1 MSLEIVKV
9 AQIVFLNNDIDMYH
23 EETNTPLEARTSTIN
38 EDLGQIRFVSL
49 SIYLSNFFDN
59 LVASFSPTKQG
70 P

>member
-9 AQIVFLNNDIDMYH
+9 AQIVFLNDDIDMYH

-49 SIYLSNFFDN
+49 QCNCENDLLTI
-59 LVASFSPTKQG
+59 
-70 P
+70 